1 MKVERTKIAGVFS
14 IGVLAGSILACSV
27 TGTPATEIASMPTIV
42 AATLEA
48 LITPTS
54 PGATSAATS
63 APVAT
68 QPGGTQVSFA
78 NVSFVIP
85 PGFASGAA
93 SETVPAVDAQS
104 GGPWEVAPAFTRFTL
119 QAYPLQGEF
128 FEPQIMVYPAQA
140 YASVNAGANLS
151 LQRLQAILA
160 NPAAQ
165 LTNDVLPRLPYANA
179 EQIIGAQPKVIS
191 FHGGQGVRVLAEYSQ
206 GYVGID
212 NHDLFY
218 HFEGLTSDGKSYI
231 VAVLPVNA
239 GFLPAT
245 GDPSASLPPG
255 GVPFPSTI
263 TSGTE
268 MQNYYQAVTDKL
280 NGTSPDAFQPTLTLL
295 DTFIESLQVSP

>member
-1 MKVERTKIAGVFS
+1 MKVRRIKIAGVIS
-14 IGVLAGSILACSV
+14 ISVLAGTVLGCSLTGV
-27 TGTPATEIASMPTIV
+27 TATEVSSMPTIV
-42 AATLEA
+42 AATLQA

-54 PGATSAATS
+54 PAVTSAVTS

-68 QPGGTQVSFA
+68 QAGGTQVSFA

-85 PGFASGAA
+85 TGFASGAS
-93 SETVPAVDAQS
+93 SETVPAADAQS
-104 GGPWEVAPAFTRFTL
+104 GGPWDVAPAFTRFTL

-151 LQRLQAILA
+151 LQSLQAILA
-160 NPAAQ
+160 NPAAP

-179 EQIIGAQPKVIS
+179 DQIIGAQPKVIS

-239 GFLPAT
+239 TFLSAT
-245 GDPSASLPPG
+245 GDPSASVPPG
-255 GVPFPSTI
+255 GIPFPSTI
-263 TSGTE
+263 TSGIE
-268 MQNYYQAVTDKL
+268 MQNYYQAMTEKL
-280 NGTSPDAFQPTLTLL
+280 NATAPDAFQPTLTLL